1 MRSETIFRKGL
12 WGLVL
17 TLIIASWPLAAL
29 SAGNSSIDDHII
41 ETETGVYYIVQPGD
55 TLWDLSQRFSDS
67 PWLWP
72 DLWTENQEIPN
83 PHLIY
88 PGDRIKLY
96 RRADRDTLGGALP
109 VTPEGTQKTFTYVD
123 IDAVG
128 FIRKTALS
136 PSGYILDVESPK
148 NLISDYDVVYIRPQ
162 GHTFAPGQK
171 FTIYRTLN
179 PIRDNKTKTTIGIQ
193 HFLLGVAEVTEVT
206 PDVAVAKITK
216 SFRPIE
222 PQDMVTPYIQRSAT
236 IPLQES
242 VPGLLGKMI
251 SSEEHHKMIASEV
264 TAFIDKGTSDGIE
277 VGQRYTVFDQR
288 TSRIIDGRYNQL
300 IQLPRTDIGS
310 LLVLHTEENTA
321 TVLVTR
327 ARKDIEPWTPV
338 CSPF

>member
-1 MRSETIFRKGL
+1 MRRETILRKGL
-12 WGLVL
+12 WGVVL

-29 SAGNSSIDDHII
+29 SAGSTSIDEHII

-96 RRADRDTLGGALP
+96 RRADRDTLGD
-109 VTPEGTQKTFTYVD
+109 TPPAAPEQIQKMFTYID
-123 IDAVG
+123 MDAVG
-128 FIRKTALS
+128 FIRKTALA
-136 PSGYILDVESPK
+136 PSGFIMDVDPPK

-162 GHTFAPGQK
+162 GHTFAAGQH
-171 FTIYRTLN
+171 FTIYRTLK
-179 PIRDNKTKTTIGIQ
+179 PIKDNESKATIGIQ

-206 PDVAVAKITK
+206 PDIAVAKIIK
-216 SFRPIE
+216 SYRPVQIE
-222 PQDMVTPYIQRSAT
+222 DMVTPYIERSAT
-236 IPLQES
+236 IALQES
-242 VPGLLGKMI
+242 VPGLLGKVI
-251 SSEEHHKMIASEV
+251 CSEEHHKMIASEI
-264 TAFIDKGTSDGIE
+264 TAFIDKGESDGVE
-277 VGQRYTVFDQR
+277 VGQRYTVFEQR
-288 TSRIIDGRYNQL
+288 ASRIIDGKTNKL

-310 LLVLHTEENTA
+310 VLVLHTEETTA

-327 ARKDIEPWTPV
+327 SRTGIEPWTPV
-338 CSPF
+338 STPF